1 VDQETID
8 RAVNAVIAA
17 LPAAL
22 AAAISDAGS
31 APAPAAEAGPDDVHA
46 AADAKSVADALAEK
60 ARWDAMSAEELAA
73 AEARAARTR
82 LADAIVDILERG
94 GDPGALADLEAA
106 VPAGDRAACRAA
118 ARSRLSGNAAALAR
132 LDAGLKSRRE
142 EMADL
147 VAAITSGKATRE
159 QQASFVEVIAGLK

>member
-1 VDQETID
+1 
-8 RAVNAVIAA
+8 
-17 LPAAL
+17 
-22 AAAISDAGS
+22 
-31 APAPAAEAGPDDVHA
+31 
-46 AADAKSVADALAEK
+46 
-60 ARWDAMSAEELAA
+60 MSAEELAE
-73 AEARAARTR
+73 AEAKAARTR
-82 LADAIVDILERG
+82 LTDAIVDILERG